1 MALTRAFKNAPH
13 QRRRKTPLVVNGD
26 MAVAQRAG
34 DVTGLGDGDEGYVN
48 IDRMRHTVTA
58 GAGRYTC
65 KQTNDA
71 PTDSGF
77 NFCLELDC
85 TTADTSIA
93 ADEFMGIDYRVEGH
107 DVQHLKW
114 GTSDAEYLTVG
125 FWMKADAA
133 VAYSVGFINS
143 DNSRHIRSL
152 FTTGT
157 DWTYHCIPF
166 IGDTDSAPNDDFGEG
181 LRLRFIFH
189 GGSNITSGTLGTSWE
204 STTAANQ
211 HVGGGSFF
219 ASTDRNIRMT
229 GLQLERGYFTSET
242 MPPFQH
248 ESRAENLARCQRYFI
263 GHTIAD
269 GTRLGDGIFRSTTRV
284 LGNVDNTGLLHNM
297 RTTPSVA
304 TTITSFQVYHGA
316 DTTTNSAA
324 TSGTGFAMSGTHE
337 VRTDFTFSSGST
349 TAGLPGKLRAN
360 SAGAMQYDAEL

>member
-1 MALTRAFKNAPH
+1 MAITRAFKNAVH
-13 QRRRKTPLVVNGD
+13 QERRKTPIVVNGD
-26 MAVAQRAG
+26 MAVSQRAG

-65 KQTNDA
+65 KQTADA

-77 NFCLELDC
+77 DKCLELDC

-125 FWMKADAA
+125 FWMKCDAA
-133 VAYSVGFINS
+133 VAYSTGFINS
-143 DNSRHIRSL
+143 DNGRHIRSL

-189 GGSNITSGTLGTSWE
+189 GGSNTTSGTLGTSWE
-204 STTAANQ
+204 STTSANQ

-219 ASTDRNIRMT
+219 ASTDRSIKMT
-229 GLQLERGYFTSET
+229 GLQLERGYFTAET

-248 ESRAENLARCQRYFI
+248 ESQHENLARCQRYC
-263 GHTIAD
+263 
-269 GTRLGDGIFRSTTRV
+269 V
-284 LGNVDNTGLLHNM
+284 L
-297 RTTPSVA
+297 
-304 TTITSFQVYHGA
+304 
-316 DTTTNSAA
+316 
-324 TSGTGFAMSGTHE
+324 
-337 VRTDFTFSSGST
+337 TFMLKWWH
-349 TAGLPGKLRAN
+349 AF
-360 SAGAMQYDAEL
+360 

>member
-1 MALTRAFKNAPH
+1 MAITRAFKNAVH
-13 QRRRKTPLVVNGD
+13 QRRRKTPIVVNGD
-26 MAVAQRAG
+26 MSVAQRAG

-65 KQTNDA
+65 KQTADVPSDA
-71 PTDSGF
+71 GF
-77 NFCLELDC
+77 DKCLELDC

-93 ADEFMGIDYRVEGH
+93 AAEFMGIDYRVEGH

-114 GTSDAEYLTVG
+114 GTSDAEYLTLA

-133 VAYSVGFINS
+133 VAYSAGFINS
-143 DNSRHIRSL
+143 DNTRHIRSL

-166 IGDTDSAPNDDFGEG
+166 IGDTDSAPDDDFGEG

-189 GGSNITSGTLGTSWE
+189 GGSNTTSGTLATSWE
-204 STTAANQ
+204 STTGANQ

-219 ASTDRNIRMT
+219 AATTRSIKMT

-248 ESRAENLARCQRYFI
+248 ESQQENLFRCERYCQVVGRDGDASYQNI
-263 GHTIAD
+263 GVHGLGIGSTVVDTIQPLHPPM
-269 GTRLGDGIFRSTTRV
+269 RIEPSLSNS
-284 LGNVDNTGLLHNM
+284 GNLQASNG
-297 RTTPSVA
+297 S
-304 TTITSFQVYHGA
+304 SGF
-316 DTTTNSAA
+316 AA
-324 TSGTGFAMSGTHE
+324 TAIAI
-337 VRTDFTFSSGST
+337 T
-349 TAGLPGKLRAN
+349 TVSNSRQ
-360 SAGAMQYDAEL
+360 SAGIRLTVGSGISAGDSYRIEQANASTSVVILDAEL

>member
-1 MALTRAFKNAPH
+1 MAITRAFKNAVH
-13 QRRRKTPLVVNGD
+13 QERRKTPIVVNGD
-26 MAVAQRAG
+26 MQVAQRTSA

-65 KQTNDA
+65 KQTADA

-77 NFCLELDC
+77 DKCLELDC

-125 FWMKADAA
+125 FWMKCDAA
-133 VAYSVGFINS
+133 VAYSTGFINS
-143 DNSRHIRSL
+143 DNGRHIRSL

-189 GGSNITSGTLGTSWE
+189 GGSNTTSGTLGTSWE
-204 STTAANQ
+204 STTSANQ

-219 ASTDRNIRMT
+219 ASTDRSIKMT
-229 GLQLERGYFTSET
+229 GLQLERGYFTAET

-248 ESRAENLARCQRYFI
+248 ESQHENLARCQRYCVVVGSGDASYQNI
-263 GHTIAD
+263 GGHGLGVGSTI
-269 GTRLGDGIFRSTTRV
+269 
-284 LGNVDNTGLLHNM
+284 VDNVQPLHPPM
-297 RTTPSVA
+297 RTEPSM
-304 TTITSFQVYHGA
+304 S
-316 DTTTNSAA
+316 NSGNLQASNGSSGFAA
-324 TSGTGFAMSGTHE
+324 TAIAI
-337 VRTDFTFSSGST
+337 ST
-349 TAGLPGKLRAN
+349 NKNSRQ
-360 SAGAMQYDAEL
+360 SAGIRVTVGSGISAGDSYRIEQANASTSVVILDAEL

>member
-1 MALTRAFKNAPH
+1 MAITRAFKNAVH
-13 QRRRKTPLVVNGD
+13 QERRKTPIVVNGD
-26 MAVAQRAG
+26 MNVAQRTTA

-65 KQTNDA
+65 KQTADA

-77 NFCLELDC
+77 DKCLELDC

-143 DNSRHIRSL
+143 DNNRHIRSL
-152 FTTGT
+152 FTTST

-166 IGDTDSAPNDDFGEG
+166 IGDTDSGPNNDFGEG

-189 GGSNITSGTLGTSWE
+189 GGSNTTSGTLGTSWE
-204 STTAANQ
+204 STTGANQ

-219 ASTDRNIRMT
+219 ASTDRSIKIT
-229 GLQLERGYFTSET
+229 GLQLERGYFTAET
-242 MPPFQH
+242 MPEFQF
-248 ESRAENLARCQRYFI
+248 ESFQENLARCQRYFEKSFDYPSAVPTNSLN
-263 GHTIAD
+263 GMHWIAVPTA
-269 GTRLGDGIFRSTTRV
+269 GT
-284 LGNVDNTGLLHNM
+284 GNFHVGFPFKTEK
-297 RTTPSVA
+297 RTTP
-304 TTITSFQVYHGA
+304 TIVSYNNNSQSAKVYK
-316 DTTTNSAA
+316 
-324 TSGTGFAMSGTHE
+324 
-337 VRTDFTFSSGST
+337 GS
-349 TAGLPGKLRAN
+349 
-360 SAGAMQYDAEL
+360 SAGAAAATIDMIGTNGCRIGSNDSTSSAETGFHFTAESEL

>member
-1 MALTRAFKNAPH
+1 MALTRAFKNAVH
-13 QRRRKTPLVVNGD
+13 QERRKTPIVVNGD
-26 MAVAQRAG
+26 MAVSQRAG

-65 KQTNDA
+65 KQTADA

-77 NFCLELDC
+77 DKCLELDC

-125 FWMKADAA
+125 FWMKCDAA
-133 VAYSVGFINS
+133 VAYSTGFINS
-143 DNSRHIRSL
+143 DNGRHIRSL

-189 GGSNITSGTLGTSWE
+189 GGSDTTGGTLATSWE
-204 STTAANQ
+204 STTGANQ

-219 ASTDRNIRMT
+219 ASTDRSIKMT
-229 GLQLERGYFTSET
+229 GLQLERGYFTAET

-248 ESRAENLARCQRYFI
+248 ESQHENLARCQRYCVVVGSGDASYQNI
-263 GHTIAD
+263 GGHGLGVGSTI
-269 GTRLGDGIFRSTTRV
+269 
-284 LGNVDNTGLLHNM
+284 VDNVQPLHPPM
-297 RTTPSVA
+297 RTEPSM
-304 TTITSFQVYHGA
+304 S
-316 DTTTNSAA
+316 NSGNLQASNGSSGFAA
-324 TSGTGFAMSGTHE
+324 TAIAI
-337 VRTDFTFSSGST
+337 ST
-349 TAGLPGKLRAN
+349 NKNSRQ
-360 SAGAMQYDAEL
+360 SAGIRVTVGSGISAGDSYRIEQANASTSVVILDAEL